1 VTFTLTSFSNI
12 KHDSQVITP
21 VTTVP
26 EIYDAG
32 YGRIVRFEEPQILGE
47 ILVRIMKKMPGIEE
61 KYHLNV
67 AIPQS
72 TPLEDRFK
80 IPISSI
86 GICAGS
92 GGSVLNGVDV
102 DMLFAGEL
110 AHHEALAAI
119 EQGRVVV
126 TTYHSNSERGYLHL
140 RMRFLLD
147 RAIEDVVLSE
157 DPRFS
162 GFDRKDGYSVAVSKA
177 DRDPFIPMTGRVT

>member
-1 VTFTLTSFSNI
+1 MVPSNMSV
-12 KHDSQVITP
+12 KHDRHVITP

-26 EIYDAG
+26 EVYDAG
-32 YGRIVRFEEPQILGE
+32 YGRIIRFEEPQVLGE
-47 ILVRIMKKMPGIEE
+47 ILSRILKKMPGIEE
-61 KYHLNV
+61 RYHLNV

-72 TPLEDRFK
+72 IPLEDRFK
-80 IPISSI
+80 ITISSI

-92 GGSVLNGVDV
+92 GGSLLNGVDV
-102 DMLFAGEL
+102 DMLLTGEL

-119 EQGRVVV
+119 EQGKVVV
-126 TTYHSNSERGYLHL
+126 TTYHSNSERGYLHS

-162 GFDRKDGYSVAVSKA
+162 DFDSKDGYFVAVSKA
-177 DRDPFIPMTGRVT
+177 DRDPFIPMTGRIS